1 MTVTKVREAEAISA
15 LKCELAADV
24 LRSSGKLRLQV
35 MGWSMLP
42 SVLPGDTLL
51 IGRTGGQQVSTGDI
65 ILFHRDGRL
74 FAHRVVA
81 KANCPEDI
89 GTNLL
94 QILTQGDGI
103 PWPDPPIGESNLLG
117 RVNFIVRKGRILE
130 PGKKLDIPQR
140 AISML
145 VRRSSSAARLV
156 AGIHGMRRSTAE
168 ADQSCR
174 I

>member
-1 MTVTKVREAEAISA
+1 MTLTKVREPEAISA

-51 IGRTGGQQVSTGDI
+51 IERTGGEQISTGDI
-65 ILFHRDGRL
+65 VLFHREGRL
-74 FAHRVVA
+74 FAHRVVT
-81 KANCPEDI
+81 K
-89 GTNLL
+89 TNRPDDRRTISQ
-94 QILTQGDGI
+94 QIVTQGDGI

-117 RVNFIVRKGRILE
+117 KVTLIVRNGRLIE
-130 PGKKLDIPQR
+130 PGKKLDLPQR

-145 VRRSSSAARLV
+145 VRRSASAARMI
-156 AGIHGMRRSTAE
+156 AGIHGMRRSSAE
-168 ADQSCR
+168 AD
-174 I
+174 